1 MLSRGR
7 IGGRLGKTEVG
18 WAGNVS
24 WGTHLC
30 QFYETQEDLLDILIP
45 YLKAGLE
52 SGQFC
57 VWATSGFLGVGA
69 AKAALAK
76 AVMNLDEY
84 INQGQIEIVDA
95 REFYTRSGK
104 FEQDE
109 VLQRWFKKERQAV
122 AGGFTGVRAAGDAS
136 WLEEKDWRAFTHY
149 ETTLDNI
156 IGKHRIIAICSY
168 SLDKCSVYQIIDASS
183 NHQGTLVKRQGK
195 WEVIENLGH
204 KRATEEALR
213 RSWQEVQKGK
223 LGAILEGMV
232 SALASVAEKRDPYT
246 AGHQQRVTLLAC
258 AIAEHMGLP
267 EVQIDGIRVA
277 GTLHD
282 IGKMYVPAE
291 ILNKTGALAGVEM
304 ALVRAHSEAGY
315 DIVKGIEFPWP
326 VAQAILQH
334 HERLD
339 GSGYPAGLSGED
351 IILEARVLGVADVD
365 EAMCSH
371 RPFRPALGMDKAL
384 EEISRHRSILYDPRV
399 VDACLKVVTDKGF
412 WLEDGMKT
420 ALHLP

>member
-1 MLSRGR
+1 M
-7 IGGRLGKTEVG
+7 V
-18 WAGNVS
+18 GNVS

-30 QFYETQEDLLDILIP
+30 LFYKIQEDLLDILIP
-45 YLKAGLE
+45 YWEEGLKR
-52 SGQFC
+52 GQLC
-57 VWATSGFLGVGA
+57 IWATSEFLGVAA

-84 INQGQIEIVDA
+84 VKGGQIEIVDA
-95 REFYTRSGK
+95 RECYTNSRK
-104 FEQDE
+104 FDQDE
-109 VLQRWFKKERQAV
+109 TLQDWFKKERQAV
-122 AGGFTGVRAAGDAS
+122 ERGFTGVRVAGDTS
-136 WLEEKDWRAFTHY
+136 WLEEEDWRAFADY
-149 ETTLDNI
+149 EATLDNI
-156 IGKHRIIAICSY
+156 IGKHRIVVICSH
-168 SLDKCSVYQIIDASS
+168 SLDKCLAYQIIDASS
-183 NHQGTLVKRQGK
+183 NHQGTLIKRQGK

-204 KRATEEALR
+204 KRATEEALK
-213 RSWQEVQKGK
+213 RSWHEMQNGK
-223 LGAILEGMV
+223 LGTILEGMV

-258 AIAEHMGLP
+258 AIAGQMGLP

-291 ILNKTGALAGVEM
+291 ILNKPGALAGVEM
-304 ALVRAHSEAGY
+304 SLIRAHSEAGY

-351 IILEARVLGVADVD
+351 IILEARVLGVADVV

-384 EEISRHRSILYDPRV
+384 EEISRHRGILYDPRV
-399 VDACLKVVTDKGF
+399 ADACLKVFTEKGF
-412 WLEDGMKT
+412 RLEHGS
-420 ALHLP
+420 